1 MKLRPRG
8 NTDPRITAN
17 RLEVR
22 ETVLLFVGLCI
33 MFTVLV
39 VIYQNL
45 FIDRADSEV
54 YGVMSIISFAVLLT
68 IIALHVFSSV
78 RSFMVG
84 KPVRKLQE
92 AARQVTNGDYSVRLP
107 AHPEAAK
114 RDEFDVLYED
124 FNTMVEELAS
134 TELLKRDFV
143 SNVSHELKTPL
154 AVMQNYAT
162 ILQSDGLSDVD
173 KRECA
178 EKIANACQRLSVMV
192 SNILQLNRL
201 ENQKI
206 LTKKKPYNLSEQIS
220 RCAIGFAQVWE
231 EKDIDVESDLDQ
243 NIILNSDE
251 ELLDIVWNNLI
262 SNALKFTP
270 NGGTIHISA
279 QQEYG
284 FAVVTVEDTGCGIDE
299 KSIKHIFDQF
309 YQADTSHVTQG
320 NGLGLALVKKNHRL
334 AGRQH
339 LRPKH
344 PGRGQPVCCAHPDLI
359 NPDFSHFN
367 FPLTY
372 YSHSLNKKPL
382 FFPCT

>member
-1 MKLRPRG
+1 MKLCSRK
-8 NTDPRITAN
+8 NTDPRITTN

-33 MFTVLV
+33 TFTVLV

-45 FIDRADSEV
+45 FIERANSEV
-54 YGVMSIISFAVLLT
+54 YGVMSIISFVVLLT
-68 IIALHVFSSV
+68 IVALHVFSTV
-78 RSFMVG
+78 RNLMVG
-84 KPVRKLQE
+84 EPGRKLQK
-92 AARQVTNGDYSVRLP
+92 AARQVASGDYSVRLP
-107 AHPEAAK
+107 ANPGAAR

-134 TELLKRDFV
+134 TELLKRDFI

-162 ILQSDGLSDVD
+162 ILQSDGLSDEE

-178 EKIANACQRLSVMV
+178 GKIANACQRLSVMV

-206 LTKKKPYNLSEQIS
+206 LTNKKPYNLSEQIS
-220 RCAIGFAQVWE
+220 RCAIAFEQIWE
-231 EKDIDVESDLDQ
+231 EKAIEVEAELDQ
-243 NIILNSDE
+243 NVIVNSDE

-270 NGGTIHISA
+270 HGGAIRISA
-279 QQEYG
+279 RQEG
-284 FAVVTVEDTGCGIDE
+284 DFAVVSVEDTGCGIDE
-299 KSIKHIFDQF
+299 KSIQHILEQF

-320 NGLGLALVKKNHRL
+320 NGLGLALVQKIIDL
-334 AGRQH
+334 LGGIISVQST
-339 LRPKH
+339 
-344 PGRGQPVCCAHPDLI
+344 PGVG
-359 NPDFSHFN
+359 
-367 FPLTY
+367 
-372 YSHSLNKKPL
+372 SL
-382 FFPCT
+382 FTVRIRIS

>member
-22 ETVLLFVGLCI
+22 ETILLFVGLCI
-33 MFTVLV
+33 TFTVLV

-68 IIALHVFSSV
+68 VIALHVFSAV

-107 AHPEAAK
+107 AHPETA
-114 RDEFDVLYED
+114 RRNEFDVLYED
-124 FNTMVEELAS
+124 FNTMVDELAS
-134 TELLKRDFV
+134 TELLKRDFI
-143 SNVSHELKTPL
+143 SNVSHELNPPL

-162 ILQSDGLSDVD
+162 ILQSDGLSDED

-178 EKIANACQRLSVMV
+178 EKIASACQRLSVMV

-206 LTKKKPYNLSEQIS
+206 LMKKTYNLSEQIS

-231 EKDIDVESDLDQ
+231 EKDIEVESDLDQ
-243 NIILNSDE
+243 NVILNSDE

-279 QQEYG
+279 QQEHG

-320 NGLGLALVKKNHRL
+320 NGLGLALVKKSSICWVAVSL
-334 AGRQH
+334 SKA
-339 LRPKH
+339 P
-344 PGRGQPVCCAHPDLI
+344 PRGKFVCCTHS
-359 NPDFSHFN
+359 DFISQNALHFI
-367 FPLTY
+367 
-372 YSHSLNKKPL
+372 
-382 FFPCT
+382 

>member
-1 MKLRPRG
+1 MKKRPDA
-8 NTDPRITAN
+8 DPRITVR
-17 RLEVR
+17 RLEAR
-22 ETVLLFVGLCI
+22 ETVLLFVSLCI
-33 MFTVLV
+33 TFTVLV
-39 VIYQNL
+39 IIYQNL
-45 FIDRADSEV
+45 FIDRANSEV
-54 YGVMSIISFAVLLT
+54 YGALSIISFVVLLT
-68 IIALHVFSSV
+68 IIALHVFSV
-78 RSFMVG
+78 ARKFMVG
-84 KPVRKLQE
+84 RPVRKLQA
-92 AARQVTNGDYSVRLP
+92 AARQVASGDYSVRLP

-124 FNTMVEELAS
+124 FSTMVEELAS
-134 TELLKRDFV
+134 TELLKQDFI

-162 ILQSDGLSDVD
+162 ILQSDGLSDAD

-206 LTKKKPYNLSEQIS
+206 LTQKKPYNLSEQIS

-231 EKDIDVESDLDQ
+231 EKDIEVESDLDQ
-243 NIILNSDE
+243 NIILNSDD

-279 QQEYG
+279 QQEQG
-284 FAVVTVEDTGCGIDE
+284 FAVVKFEDTGCGIDE
-299 KSIKHIFDQF
+299 KSIKHIFEQF

-320 NGLGLALVKKNHRL
+320 NGLGLALVQKIIDL
-334 AGRQH
+334 LCGSISV
-339 LRPKH
+339 LST
-344 PGRGQPVCCAHPDLI
+344 PGVG
-359 NPDFSHFN
+359 
-367 FPLTY
+367 
-372 YSHSLNKKPL
+372 SLFAVRIKIS
-382 FFPCT
+382 

>member
-1 MKLRPRG
+1 MKARPRRD
-8 NTDPRITAN
+8 TDPRVTVK

-22 ETVLLFVGLCI
+22 KTILLFVSLCI
-33 MFTVLV
+33 TFTVLV

-45 FIDRADSEV
+45 FIDRANSEV
-54 YGVMSIISFAVLLT
+54 YGVMSIISFVALLT
-68 IIALHVFSSV
+68 FVALHAFSVV
-78 RSFMVG
+78 RKFMVG

-92 AARQVTNGDYSVRLP
+92 AARKVASGDYAVRLP
-107 AHPEAAK
+107 AHPEAAR

-134 TELLKRDFV
+134 MELLKRDFI

-162 ILQSDGLSDVD
+162 ILQSDGLSDGD

-201 ENQKI
+201 ENQRI
-206 LTKKKPYNLSEQIS
+206 LTQKRPYNLSEQIS

-231 EKDIDVESDLDQ
+231 EKDIEVESDLDQ
-243 NIILNSDE
+243 NVILNSDE

-270 NGGTIHISA
+270 EGGTVHISA
-279 QQEYG
+279 QRESDD
-284 FAVVTVEDTGCGIDE
+284 AVIAIEDTGCGIDE

-309 YQADTSHVTQG
+309 YQADTSHVTEG
-320 NGLGLALVKKNHRL
+320 NGLGLALVQKIIALLGGSISVRST
-334 AGRQH
+334 
-339 LRPKH
+339 
-344 PGRGQPVCCAHPDLI
+344 PGVGSAFIVRI
-359 NPDFSHFN
+359 RIS
-367 FPLTY
+367 
-372 YSHSLNKKPL
+372 
-382 FFPCT
+382 